1 MAADKQGLP
10 SVSRFARLHIPG
22 GCRNGETDIA
32 INWDGG
38 RHHAQR
44 GRASGFCYVAD
55 IVLGIMLLAKSR
67 IEGRR
72 PRIVYLDLDI
82 HNGDGVAKA
91 FASPTHF
98 SKDTERPPQV
108 LTFSIHHSSP
118 VFFPAP
124 TNLPCP
130 NTPNPFTLSIPLAA
144 YPSSQT
150 YERIYHDCVDPIRL
164 AFKPDYVVLQLG
176 ADGLPGDPIGKWG
189 AWSVDGPGGM
199 AWYAKKVR
207 EWGVPMCVLGGG
219 GYNNANAARAWT
231 TVTSAMVSDGLGL
244 ADDRTDENCLT
255 IYRTMT
261 TLPSTAH
268 RSQWTLKRVS

>member
-1 MAADKQGLP
+1 
-10 SVSRFARLHIPG
+10 
-22 GCRNGETDIA
+22 
-32 INWDGG
+32 
-38 RHHAQR
+38 
-44 GRASGFCYVAD
+44 
-55 IVLGIMLLAKSR
+55 
-67 IEGRR
+67 
-72 PRIVYLDLDI
+72 
-82 HNGDGVAKA
+82 
-91 FASPTHF
+91 
-98 SKDTERPPQV
+98 
-108 LTFSIHHSSP
+108 
-118 VFFPAP
+118 
-124 TNLPCP
+124 
-130 NTPNPFTLSIPLAA
+130 
-144 YPSSQT
+144 
-150 YERIYHDCVDPIRL
+150 L

-231 TVTSAMVSDGLGL
+231 TVTSAMVSDRLGL

-268 RSQWTLKRVS
+268 RS